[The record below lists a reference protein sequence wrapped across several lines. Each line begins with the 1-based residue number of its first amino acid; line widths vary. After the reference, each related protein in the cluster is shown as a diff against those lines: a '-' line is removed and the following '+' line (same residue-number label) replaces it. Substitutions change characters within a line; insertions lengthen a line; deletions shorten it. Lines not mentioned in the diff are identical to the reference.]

1 MATRPCKPEL
11 DMKRLWRLLLP
22 DAPMP
27 GCLAQE
33 NRLADAGER
42 PALQGKPPAQEP
54 AQAKRRGETRD
65 LKDG

>member
-1 MATRPCKPEL
+1 MAMRPCKPEL

-33 NRLADAGER
+33 NRLADAG
-42 PALQGKPPAQEP
+42 PDPQGKPPAQES